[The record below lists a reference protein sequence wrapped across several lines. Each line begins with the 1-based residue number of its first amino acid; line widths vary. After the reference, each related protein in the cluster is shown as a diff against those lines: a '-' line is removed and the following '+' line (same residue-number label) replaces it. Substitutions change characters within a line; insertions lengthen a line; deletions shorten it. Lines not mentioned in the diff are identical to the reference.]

1 MDINQIVSQLTPYAE
16 KGWAVGEQVQIVNG
30 VENVVV
36 GVVCGV
42 LAIIAVRLGTAISF
56 RKLFSKNFSILNDGS
71 ETVALTGVA
80 FGFFI
85 MLLTTISIIN
95 LFDPWTWLS
104 IFDPSLALAH
114 HLLNK
119 G

>member
-16 KGWAVGEQVQIVNG
+16 KGWAVGEHIQIVNG

-42 LAIIAVRLGTAISF
+42 LTIIAVRLGTAISF
-56 RKLFSKNFSILNDGS
+56 RKLFSKNFSIVNDDS
-71 ETVALTGVA
+71 ETVVVTGVA
-80 FGFFI
+80 FGFLI
-85 MLLTTISIIN
+85 ILLTTISIMT

-119 G
+119 R